1 MNLLKLFT
9 SVGLG
14 LSFALGNFLSNTATA
29 SDIPTVTY
37 EMVGEDN
44 SPMGILEAP
53 DFSSITFRS
62 LGSFSESG
70 FISSDYDRYAGYGL
84 GRQWYRGDAVV
95 NVLKLGDIN
104 DSFGV
109 GQFRLREIVAKSGR
123 QLEEVTLDQFGFIEN
138 QTIASFIKANPQLK
152 EQSIEDVPPLAD
164 AIAC

>member
-14 LSFALGNFLSNTATA
+14 LSFTFSNFLSNPAKAT
-29 SDIPTVTY
+29 SIPTVTY

-70 FISSDYDRYAGYGL
+70 TISSD
-84 GRQWYRGDAVV
+84 
-95 NVLKLGDIN
+95 
-104 DSFGV
+104 
-109 GQFRLREIVAKSGR
+109 
-123 QLEEVTLDQFGFIEN
+123 
-138 QTIASFIKANPQLK
+138 
-152 EQSIEDVPPLAD
+152 
-164 AIAC
+164 